1 MSSGPGALRP
11 AHSMRAGL
19 PAPMRHRSDARCLPL
34 VRTSSKL
41 AKSRSIVFSSGNGTF
56 CVPGRTSAVFVDS
69 SRGFARCHCVS
80 TEPGFETL
88 MSTSAP
94 GCQRS
99 DSETDRDRPRCGEC
113 RQRDFPAYLGRTETD
128 RDPVTVLLIPRS
140 KVRILHGPLAEPV
153 LSVVS
158 EPARRTVY
166 SFGRFR
172 ASQTRTSTPWAAPL
186 AAIGNGASHDFFSA
200 RMGRRV
206 FDPLYGMDIAA
217 LCIRSPST

>member
-41 AKSRSIVFSSGNGTF
+41 AKSKSIVFSSGNGTF

-140 KVRILHGPLAEPV
+140 KVRILHGPSGERPWKRG
-153 LSVVS
+153 LSVVTAGHQRVGS
-158 EPARRTVY
+158 
-166 SFGRFR
+166 GC
-172 ASQTRTSTPWAAPL
+172 QRTSDECRSSRRSQPL
-186 AAIGNGASHDFFSA
+186 HE
-200 RMGRRV
+200 
-206 FDPLYGMDIAA
+206 
-217 LCIRSPST
+217 